1 MADVSVEFG
10 AKDTG
15 LENTLKTIQDQLVA
29 LDGELKSGT
38 LSFDEINK
46 KMREAAQAEKLHAS
60 FGGTKDQIDA
70 LGLSFKQAK
79 PEIEKFTENQ
89 KEASTETQKASTSF
103 KTMAGEMFELK
114 AALENGNLSAD
125 EFDKTLRRLNKLEDI
140 KQKMEDFKNST
151 QNAGNAA
158 NAASPKVDDLG
169 NKTVDAGKKADD
181 SAGLFDA
188 GFKKI
193 AAAFTV
199 GNLAAEAFQKIINI
213 AFDAARSVVQ
223 GFSDALD
230 LGGRL
235 NELSARTGEA
245 SGKLLVLETAFK
257 NSGLEASNVGMA
269 INKLQ
274 NFMADAAAGGD
285 KQMTAMR
292 NLGISLDELNGKTP
306 TQQMALFAQKISEIK
321 DPTDRAAAA
330 SEIFGDKLGGR
341 LLPLLTDFSGN
352 LDDARNKVGSLE
364 QVMDENASTFDATG
378 ETIDAVKG
386 KMAAFAAGVL
396 SEVIPAVQDLGTSM
410 EEVDAAGLGQK
421 IGSALNPILDDF
433 KWLLKDAQ
441 TALDI
446 LAESERNAQQ
456 NTGFLGQAY
465 NATSGAL
472 STFNQMLIDGLKFIT
487 PFDASLTALEGT
499 FVGTQ
504 GSAGAATAAIK
515 SVGNAS
521 AEAKQKLDAL
531 PGAGEALNLEFQ
543 NLPQSIEAA
552 RGSLLDFNS
561 NLDDS
566 VTSTNNIAEGA
577 VAVKDDF
584 SEISSLTAQL
594 PGQNDAFTQSIL
606 GTNEQ
611 LNLQPGIY
619 AEVFQGI
626 SEAQAK
632 EEERRVA
639 MEQAANKLQ
648 ASVELQIQL
657 NEAIASGNVEE
668 QARVQKLI
676 DAEAAQKR
684 IKELTDQYIA
694 SGLGKEEARHLAAS
708 LVNSEIAANEAKKN
722 IGGIKTELAGAN
734 TEAKTVK
741 GIMDD
746 IANAKMEAS
755 PERLKERTK
764 DARKELKDM
773 ADFIGDDLSQMP
785 LDNII
790 DKLGLD
796 SSKLKTTDEKL
807 RAVEGAIKDIGGA
820 DPADITPAVD
830 ETGVNDKLEKVK
842 GYLANLEKK
851 RADATPKIDQE
862 EIKTQA
868 NATRETITKNL
879 KSLEAEVTVK
889 PKLDKE
895 ALKDEVDMA
904 FASSKGTEHLANID
918 KLVDVIKGFV
928 EKIEGKLPMQALA
941 Y

>member
-15 LENTLKTIQDQLVA
+15 LEATLKTVQA
-29 LDGELKSGT
+29 EMSRLDAEIKSGEL
-38 LSFDEINK
+38 SFNELNK
-46 KMREAAQAEKLHAS
+46 AMRNLAQAEKVNEQLQSIAS
-60 FGGTKDQIDA
+60 A
-70 LGLSFKQAK
+70 
-79 PEIEKFTENQ
+79 
-89 KEASTETQKASTSF
+89 
-103 KTMAGEMFELK
+103 
-114 AALENGNLSAD
+114 
-125 EFDKTLRRLNKLEDI
+125 
-140 KQKMEDFKNST
+140 T

-169 NKTVDAGKKADD
+169 NKTIDAGKKADD

-199 GNLAAEAFQKIINI
+199 GNLAAEAFQKIINV

-341 LLPLLTDFSGN
+341 LLPLLTNFSGN

-472 STFNQMLIDGLKFIT
+472 STFNQMLIDSLKFIT

-499 FVGTQ
+499 FVKTQ
-504 GSAGAATAAIK
+504 SSAGVATAAIQ

-531 PGAGEALNLEFQ
+531 PGAGEALATEFERVPEAISSS
-543 NLPQSIEAA
+543 LPMIGEFKA
-552 RGSLLDFNS
+552 
-561 NLDDS
+561 NLD
-566 VTSTNNIAEGA
+566 GA
-577 VAVKDDF
+577 APSITGISEEITAVKNDF

-594 PGQNDAFTQSIL
+594 PGQTETYNQAI
-606 GTNEQ
+606 GGVNEQ
-611 LNLQPGIY
+611 LTLQDELYRKIIPEIQAAGLATDNTSKSAGKVTENLQG
-619 AEVFQGI
+619 
-626 SEAQAK
+626 
-632 EEERRVA
+632 
-639 MEQAANKLQ
+639 
-648 ASVELQIQL
+648 AS
-657 NEAIASGNVEE
+657 
-668 QARVQKLI
+668 
-676 DAEAAQKR
+676 D
-684 IKELTDQYIA
+684 
-694 SGLGKEEARHLAAS
+694 EAR
-708 LVNSEIAANEAKKN
+708 
-722 IGGIKTELAGAN
+722 
-734 TEAKTVK
+734 TVK

-755 PERLKERTK
+755 PERLKQRTK

-773 ADFIGDDLSQMP
+773 VDFIGDDLSQMP
-785 LDNII
+785 LDDII

-796 SSKLKTTDEKL
+796 SSKLKTTDQKL
-807 RAVEGAIKDIGGA
+807 RAVEGAIKDIGDA

-830 ETGVNDKLEKVK
+830 ETGVNDKLETVK

-851 RADATPKIDQE
+851 RADVTPKIDQE
-862 EIKTQA
+862 KIATQA
-868 NATRETITKNL
+868 SATRETIKKNL
-879 KSLEAEVTVK
+879 ERLEAEVTVK

-895 ALKDEVDMA
+895 ALKAEVDMA
-904 FASSKGTEHLANID
+904 FASSKGTGHLANID

-928 EKIEGKLPMQALA
+928 EKIEGKLPLQALA
-941 Y
+941 